1 MIRQDRMTST
11 TGIGLMVQTLMR
23 SPVYPELLK
32 HLPERVDNFEELQ
45 DDEYLTSLLGG
56 RVPAPRTI
64 LDYLNDFEPHQIAGL
79 NSVLNT
85 MGKTF
90 HSL

>member
-56 RVPAPRTI
+56 GGFLLP
-64 LDYLNDFEPHQIAGL
+64 GL
-79 NSVLNT
+79 
-85 MGKTF
+85 
-90 HSL
+90 SLII